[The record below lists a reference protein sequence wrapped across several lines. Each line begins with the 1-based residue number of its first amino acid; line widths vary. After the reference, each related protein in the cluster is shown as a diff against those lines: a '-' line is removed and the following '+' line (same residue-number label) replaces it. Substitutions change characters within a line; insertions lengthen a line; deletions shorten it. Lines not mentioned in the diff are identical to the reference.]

1 MDNLANQIAQT
12 YKQNTTDAV
21 KELAKENGLNSKV
34 AQKVVQDNAN
44 VIAREIE
51 TVKKQ
56 AQIDQ
61 NAAKIQYENNDRSQ
75 K

>member
-61 NAAKIQYENNDRSQ
+61 NAAKIQYEKQ
-75 K
+75 